1 MNTLRSNDFSHPC
14 PGRWA
19 ILGCMKAILFGL
31 AVSTAA
37 LAAVAQPAAGPR
49 DQPIEARGPLGPLK
63 GSLLAPAKAGA
74 PVVLIVPGSGPTD
87 RNGNN
92 PLGVNAATYRL
103 LAQDLAARGIAT
115 VRIDK
120 RGMFESSKAVAD
132 ANAVTIP
139 DYVADV
145 RSWVGSIRRSTGVPC
160 VWVLGHSEGGLVAL
174 AAAQGSDAAS
184 GLCGLGLVAAPG
196 RPLGQVLR
204 DQLRANPANAP
215 ILDQAQAAITRLEG
229 GARVDP
235 ASLHPALH
243 PLFSEAVQGF
253 LISAFAQDPAQL
265 IAATKLPVLVLQGER
280 DLQVPAQD
288 ARLLA
293 KAQPAAQLVLLP
305 DTNHVLKA
313 VPTDDAA
320 ANLATYANPGQPLAP
335 GVVDA
340 IVRFVTAPG
349 KARP

>member
-1 MNTLRSNDFSHPC
+1 
-14 PGRWA
+14 
-19 ILGCMKAILFGL
+19 MKAFFL
-31 AVSTAA
+31 ALVA
-37 LAAVAQPAAGPR
+37 LAASLAAAAQPAPGTR
-49 DQPIEARGPLGPLK
+49 EKPIEARGPLAPLK
-63 GSLLAPAKAGA
+63 GTLLSPAKPGA

-87 RNGNN
+87 RDGNN
-92 PLGVNAATYRL
+92 PMGVNAATYKL

-120 RGMFESSKAVAD
+120 RGMFGSAKAVAD

-145 RSWVGSIRRSTGVPC
+145 HSWVGAIRRSTGVPC

-174 AAAQGSDAAS
+174 AAAQSGSEVQ
-184 GLCGLGLVAAPG
+184 GICGLLLVATPG

-215 ILDQAQAAITRLEG
+215 ILDQALAAITKLEG
-229 GARVDP
+229 GGRVDT
-235 ASLHPALH
+235 ASLHPALQ
-243 PLFSEAVQGF
+243 PLFNESVQGF
-253 LISAFAQDPAQL
+253 LISAFAQDPARL
-265 IAATKLPVLVLQGER
+265 IAATQKPVLVLQGER
-280 DLQVPAQD
+280 DLQVGVAD

-293 KAQPAAQLVLLP
+293 QANPAAQLVLLP

-313 VPTDDAA
+313 VLTDDPA
-320 ANLATYANPGQPLAP
+320 ANMATYANPGQPLAP

-340 IVRFVTAPG
+340 VARFVAPG
-349 KARP
+349 KPRP